1 MPELFQVTPFVLC
14 LDLQRQIE
22 FYSRVLGFSCAFQA
36 DNYAY
41 LKQGPVALRLLEC
54 PAQPDGKPL
63 GAEMSFSIDTDDVDQ
78 LYQDLLPGLR
88 QLAPDRVRAPFDQPY
103 GQREFHVID
112 EDGALVFFW
121 HGFADLRL
129 GAYSPLPTRTRGR
142 CPAERHVPG
151 HNGSTQQSRKSPA
164 CA

>member
-14 LDLQRQIE
+14 LDLQKQIE

-63 GAEMSFSIDTDDVDQ
+63 GAEMSFYIDTDDVDQ

-112 EDGALVFFW
+112 EDGALVLF
-121 HGFADLRL
+121 GMALRTS
-129 GAYSPLPTRTRGR
+129 G
-142 CPAERHVPG
+142 
-151 HNGSTQQSRKSPA
+151 
-164 CA
+164 